1 MPPDRLLQTT
11 GRRVKGLQ
19 IALPV
24 LLLAAFGWWKAPA
37 EHRLLKT
44 QRGAG
49 FQLASLSADARAQLG
64 QSGFIAALSGFRAL
78 MADLLWIK
86 AGTSF
91 ERTEWSRM
99 QLLMHTAT
107 RLQPRAVLF
116 WEMAQAHMAYD
127 AATAMRMDDERQP
140 SPALRRKAEL
150 QFIRIGETF
159 LKDGIAFNSDSSRL
173 WEKLGDLYSRRLYA
187 HREAHEAYLE
197 AARRPGAMSY
207 LRRFSAYELA
217 KIPGREADAYNALK
231 ALYEEGEAQR
241 LPTLLRL
248 LDMLGKKLAV
258 TPE

>member
-1 MPPDRLLQTT
+1 MLKL
-11 GRRVKGLQ
+11 
-19 IALPV
+19 LPV
-24 LLLAAFGWWKAPA
+24 LLIAGFGWMKAPA
-37 EHRLLKT
+37 EHRFLKT

-49 FQLASLSADARAQLG
+49 FQLASLSLDARAQLG
-64 QSGFIAALSGFRAL
+64 QSGFVAALSGFRAL
-78 MADLLWIK
+78 MADLLWIR
-86 AGTSF
+86 AGAAF

-107 RLQPRAVLF
+107 RLQPRAILF

-127 AATAMRMDDERQP
+127 AATAMRTDEDHQP

-150 QFIRIGETF
+150 QFIHIGEAF
-159 LKDGIAFNSDSSRL
+159 LKDGIAFNPESSRL

-187 HREAHEAYLE
+187 HLEAYSAYQR
-197 AARRPGAMSY
+197 AAQLPGAMSY

-217 KIPGREADAYNALK
+217 KVPGREADAYAALK
-231 ALYEEGEAQR
+231 ALYNEGEPQR

-248 LDMLGKKLAV
+248 LGILEKKLAV